1 MSEQVQESQENAEEF
16 TGQSLGL
23 GIAAAVFPQIEQAI
37 NQMESNEQQQQTASV
52 VDTTP
57 QQVSTTS
64 GNVNEQESENEEV
77 IETPLGNI
85 SVPKSNAK
93 ASQKPQAP
101 QTLDDLFNGLVTKF
115 GIQAKD
121 PQEAVKKME
130 EAVGTWR
137 KQASELPEYKK
148 KADGIEKG
156 LSALPTELQE
166 AIQVAASGGDWKSA
180 VNNSKLVDF
189 SKGLEKQEDKN
200 LINHF
205 FPGKFTEEQLEDIE
219 NSDDTAISIA
229 LEAAKEKFSMLKQQR
244 DQKVQS
250 MIKEAQDRQAAYSAS
265 IDTAFE
271 TLNES
276 LPLFKDES
284 AKADVRQVLESG
296 DFMKLFIGNDGA
308 LKPDA
313 AQNVLMVLKGKETI
327 DHLTNFIRNRER
339 SNVTEEFIERGNTK
353 SPSRGSAND
362 NAIGKGVQVSP
373 ELQRQLDI
381 LKAATKGKAF

>member
-1 MSEQVQESQENAEEF
+1 MSEENQNLEQAGEEF
-16 TGQSLGL
+16 TGQNLGL

-37 NQMESNEQQQQTASV
+37 NQMNTQEQQQAPAT
-52 VDTTP
+52 VDTTT
-57 QQVSTTS
+57 QVAETTS
-64 GNVNEQESENEEV
+64 GQVNEVANTEEEDV
-77 IETPLGNI
+77 IETPIGNI
-85 SVPKSNAK
+85 SIPKNNQN
-93 ASQKPQAP
+93 SQKSQAP
-101 QTLDDLFNGLVTKF
+101 QTLDDMFNGLVTKF

-148 KADGIEKG
+148 KAEGIEKG
-156 LSALPTELQE
+156 LGALPTELQE

-180 VNNSKLVDF
+180 VNNTKLVDF
-189 SKGLEKQEDKN
+189 TKPVEKQDEKN

-205 FPGKFTEEQLEDIE
+205 FPGKFSEEQLEDIQ

-250 MIKEAQDRQAAYSAS
+250 MIKQAQDRQAAYSAS
-265 IDTAFE
+265 IDTAFK
-271 TLNES
+271 TLGES

-284 AKADVRQVLESG
+284 AKTDVRQVLESG
-296 DFMKLFIGNDGA
+296 DFMKLFVGDDGA

-327 DHLTNFIRNRER
+327 DHLTTFIRNRER
-339 SNVTEEFIERGNTK
+339 SAVTEEFVERGNTK

-362 NAIGKGVQVSP
+362 NALGKGIQVSP
-373 ELQRQLDI
+373 EMQRQLDI
-381 LKAATKGKAF
+381 LQKATQGKTF